1 MSFKYS
7 YSFLDGV
14 KHGDSVSFQ
23 FFSVLT
29 YQFFSNDCDESFN
42 VFDEFL
48 NDFKGNVF
56 SSLES
61 FLHPLTH

>member
-1 MSFKYS
+1 MSVKYS

-14 KHGDSVSFQ
+14 KHGDSVSVQ

-29 YQFFSNDCDESFN
+29 YQFFSNDIDEAFN

-48 NDFKGNVF
+48 NDFEGHFF
-56 SSLES
+56 SSLER
-61 FLHPLTH
+61 FLQPLTN